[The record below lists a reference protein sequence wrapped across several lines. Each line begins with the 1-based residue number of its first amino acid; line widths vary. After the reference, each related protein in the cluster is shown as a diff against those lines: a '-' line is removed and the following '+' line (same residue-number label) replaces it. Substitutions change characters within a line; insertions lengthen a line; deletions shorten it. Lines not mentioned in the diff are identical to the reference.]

1 MMINRKRTIKII
13 AVALLLCFTS
23 LLVWSF
29 LIEPNRLI
37 VKEET
42 LRLPAWPNELG
53 NMRVAVISDVHA
65 GSPFIG
71 AEKLREVVER
81 VNQTNPDL
89 ILIAGDFVIQDV
101 LGGHFIEPEIIAGEL
116 KGLRARYGVYAVLGN
131 HDWWYDGERVR
142 RALQNAGIRVLE
154 NEVARIQ
161 KDGHSFWLA
170 GLADFWTRP
179 QKIGE
184 TLRQV
189 SDAGPII
196 ALTHNPDIFPDMPAR
211 VALTIAG
218 HTHGGQVN
226 LPLIGRPKVP
236 STFGQRYAAGHV
248 EENQRHLFVTTGIG
262 TSIIPVRLCV
272 PPEIVVLTLTSEA
285 QTH

>member
-1 MMINRKRTIKII
+1 
-13 AVALLLCFTS
+13 
-23 LLVWSF
+23 
-29 LIEPNRLI
+29 RLI

>member
-1 MMINRKRTIKII
+1 MTINSKRKIKII
-13 AVALLLCFTS
+13 VVALLLCLVS

-29 LIEPNRLI
+29 CIEPNRLI

>member
-1 MMINRKRTIKII
+1 
-13 AVALLLCFTS
+13 

-42 LRLPAWPNELG
+42 LRLPGWPTKLA

-71 AEKLREVVER
+71 AEKLRDVVTK
-81 VNQTNPDL
+81 VNQTDPDL
-89 ILIAGDFVIQDV
+89 ILIAGDFVIQGV
-101 LGGHFIEPEIIAGEL
+101 LGGHFVEPEIIAGDL

-131 HDWWYDGERVR
+131 HDWWYDGERMK

-154 NEVARIQ
+154 NEVARID
-161 KDGHSFWLA
+161 KDGQSLWLA
-170 GLADFWTRP
+170 GLADLWTRP
-179 QKIGE
+179 QKIEE
-184 TLRQV
+184 TLHQV
-189 SDAGPII
+189 SDTGPVI
-196 ALTHNPDIFPDMPAR
+196 ALTHNPDIFPDIPPR

-236 STFGQRYAAGHV
+236 SIYGQRYATGHIV
-248 EENQRHLFVTTGIG
+248 EDQRHLFVTTGIG
-262 TSIIPVRLCV
+262 TSMIPVRLGV

-285 QTH
+285 PTH

>member
-1 MMINRKRTIKII
+1 MSITLKRKIKII
-13 AVALLLCFTS
+13 IATFLLCLVS

-29 LIEPNRLI
+29 FIEPNRLI

-42 LRLPAWPNELG
+42 LRLPVWPKELS
-53 NMRVAVISDVHA
+53 NMRIAVISDVHA
-65 GSPFIG
+65 GSPFIN
-71 AEKLREVVER
+71 AEKLRQVVVK

-101 LGGHFIEPEIIAGEL
+101 VGGHFVEPEIIAGEL

-131 HDWWYDGERVR
+131 HDWWYDGMRVR
-142 RALQNAGIRVLE
+142 RALESAGIRVLE
-154 NEVARIQ
+154 NEVTRIQ
-161 KDGHSFWLA
+161 KDGQSLWLA

-179 QKIGE
+179 QKIDE
-184 TLRQV
+184 TIRQV
-189 SDAGPII
+189 SDTGPII
-196 ALTHNPDIFPDMPAR
+196 ALTHNPDIFPDIPSR
-211 VALTIAG
+211 VVLTIAG

-236 STFGQRYAAGHV
+236 SMFGQRYAAGHI

-262 TSIIPVRLCV
+262 TSLIPVRLCV
-272 PPEIVVLTLTSEA
+272 PPEIVVLTLKEDF
-285 QTH
+285 